1 MSMNATS
8 LTLVREIYETSRVIK
23 RHFDRRARNLGFTQ
37 GQWRALW
44 HLERNEGITQ
54 ASLAEIL
61 EMQPIAVARVLGKM
75 EKAGLI
81 TRQADPGDKR
91 AIKLYITPRAVPTLK
106 LLHDIAD
113 DVCELASQGLTQEEQ
128 ENIVSLMHRIKANFA
143 NVDARATHNAVE
155 TSQDHTNRQPHEC

>member
-1 MSMNATS
+1 MSMNTTP
-8 LTLVREIYETSRVIK
+8 LTIVREIYETSRVVK
-23 RHFDRRARNLGFTQ
+23 RHFDRRARNHGFTQ

-91 AIKLYITPRAVPTLK
+91 AIKLYITPRAAPTLK

-113 DVCELASQGLTQEEQ
+113 DVRALASQGLTQEEQ
-128 ENIVSLMHRIKANFA
+128 ANIVSLMHRIKANFA
-143 NVDARATHNAVE
+143 SVDAKAAHNNPDTV
-155 TSQDHTNRQPHEC
+155 QDHTNRQSP